1 MLKNALSAKAVASLK
16 SGKHRDGEGL
26 QFEVKGGSRR
36 WTFNYMFEGR
46 QRELAIG
53 KYPAMSLAE
62 ARAKR
67 AELREAKDRGLDPR
81 TALVSTAVPTSV
93 TFRRDKETFVAHM
106 CGQWVPAHR
115 RLWQQSMERV
125 AGPLMDQATAGLT
138 QADVLSV
145 IQPIWETT
153 NETARRVLGR
163 IEQTIE
169 HAMAVDPARFGSSN
183 PCGNVMRLPPRVS
196 VPVKPRPA
204 MPWRDLP
211 HFFAD
216 LRQRPETAARALELL
231 LLACCPRTGE
241 VLQASWSEI
250 DGNRWNVPA
259 AHMKSGVARTI
270 PLSAAAI
277 TLLDSIRPAQAALD
291 MLIFGSQRRGGSGR
305 RTDDAMQNLLRQK
318 MAVGYTVH
326 GFRSTFMDWVAEVHP
341 QRLLEAERALDHKIG
356 NQVQR
361 AYLRTGFLEQRRDL
375 AELWAGHL
383 SGETSA
389 R

>member
-1 MLKNALSAKAVASLK
+1 M
-16 SGKHRDGEGL
+16 
-26 QFEVKGGSRR
+26 
-36 WTFNYMFEGR
+36 WEGR

-53 KYPAMSLAE
+53 KYPAMSLAD

-67 AELREAKDRGLDPR
+67 AALREAKDRGLDPR
-81 TALVSTAVPTSV
+81 TALAGTTVPTAV
-93 TFRRDKETFVAHM
+93 TFRRDMETFIAHM

-115 RLWQQSMERV
+115 KLWQQSMERI
-125 AGPLMDQATAGLT
+125 AGPLMDQATASLT
-138 QADVLSV
+138 PADVLSA

-183 PCGNVMRLPPRVS
+183 PCSNVLRLLPRVS

-211 HFFAD
+211 GFFAD

-241 VLQASWSEI
+241 VLQATWSEI

-277 TLLDSIRPAQAALD
+277 TLLDSIRPAQITPD
-291 MLIFGSQRRGGSGR
+291 TLIFGSRRRGGSGR
-305 RTDDAMQNLLRQK
+305 QTDDTMQNLIRQK
-318 MAVGYTVH
+318 MALRYTVH
-326 GFRSTFMDWVAEVHP
+326 GFRSSFMDWVAEVHP
-341 QRLLEAERALDHKIG
+341 QRLLEAERALDHQIG

-361 AYLRTGFLEQRRDL
+361 AYLRTDFLEQRREL

-383 SGETSA
+383 RGAGS
-389 R
+389 